1 MKWPCHIQAKFV
13 REHVTVPLESLL
25 SLFQNPLHLIQKRK
39 DKLLDYDDV
48 QYALDHAEESE
59 KIAQLREESLLA
71 KRNYE
76 ALNTQLLEELPC
88 FIEAVVNMLYHQVT
102 VLVQA
107 HYSFSSAVAN
117 LFPPLLAA
125 CSSPSSSPQHQPA
138 TTQTQVQQQHA
149 KQILIVCKDLAK
161 LSLVPASLSLN
172 YSLRTGPSEGNLSPP
187 EQPVSPP
194 EQPVSPPE
202 QPVSPP
208 VQQALCSPPRAVM
221 AGATGQEDQE
231 NQEQE
236 EEDSEDDVL
245 IENVELESD
254 LPKEGTQLQVLYDFI
269 SQDSAELSVCA
280 GEVVVLLCAH
290 DRLGC
295 EEWWLVQLQTHL
307 RQQGY
312 VPATYLTPHSS

>member
-1 MKWPCHIQAKFV
+1 M
-13 REHVTVPLESLL
+13 TVPLESLL

-39 DKLLDYDDV
+39 DKLLDYDDM

-59 KIAQLREESLLA
+59 KISQLREESLLA

-88 FIEAVVNMLYHQVT
+88 FIEAVVNMLYHQLT

-107 HYSFSSAVAN
+107 QYSFSSAVAE

-125 CSSPSSSPQHQPA
+125 CSSPSPSSSPQHQA
-138 TTQTQVQQQHA
+138 TTHAQVQQQHA
-149 KQILIVCKDLAK
+149 KQMLTVCKDLAK
-161 LSLVPASLSLN
+161 LSLVPTSLSHN
-172 YSLRTGPSEGNLSPP
+172 YSLRTDRTRPSESSLSPSDQP
-187 EQPVSPP
+187 EAPPDQDTVSPD
-194 EQPVSPPE
+194 
-202 QPVSPP
+202 
-208 VQQALCSPPRAVM
+208 QQALACPPV
-221 AGATGQEDQE
+221 TEE
-231 NQEQE
+231 NDQE
-236 EEDSEDDVL
+236 EEEEEEESDDNAVT
-245 IENVELESD
+245 ENVELESD
-254 LPKEGTQLQVLYDFI
+254 LPTEGTRVQVLYDFI
-269 SQDSAELSVCA
+269 SQDPAELSVCA

-312 VPATYLTPHSS
+312 VPATYLTPHIS